1 MRSQGLTRPS
11 LAGAF
16 PRSRTETVQVRADAS
31 AEIGELFYRRGW
43 TDGLPIVPPTPER
56 VREMLRGAD
65 ISPEFAV
72 AVLPP
77 LDGQATIEKI
87 AVNAVMAGCRPAH
100 MPILIAAV
108 EAVSQSEADLRGV
121 ATTTNPDSP
130 MLIVSGPVVRQLGL
144 NCGTNAFG
152 RGWRDNATL
161 GRAFHLILQNV
172 GGSWPAVT
180 DMSTLGQPGEYSML
194 LAENGEAN
202 PWEPMHTAFGLPAA
216 ASAVTVLSA
225 EGYAGI
231 LGIGQSREGYLKLV
245 ASMLRGHDRPYRS
258 AMLLVVAQDTAQMLA
273 KEGWTRQSMDAF
285 IRERAQVPFR
295 EVKEQFIDTGMARRG
310 VPAWA
315 FKIEDPE
322 RLVPKPFI
330 DQLLILVAGGTGEK
344 SMLIPGWAGGTPVC
358 REIRLPANWG
368 ELAGSGP
375 GEAGR

>member
-1 MRSQGLTRPS
+1 
-11 LAGAF
+11 
-16 PRSRTETVQVRADAS
+16 
-31 AEIGELFYRRGW
+31 
-43 TDGLPIVPPTPER
+43 
-56 VREMLRGAD
+56 
-65 ISPEFAV
+65 
-72 AVLPP
+72 
-77 LDGQATIEKI
+77 
-87 AVNAVMAGCRPAH
+87 
-100 MPILIAAV
+100 
-108 EAVSQSEADLRGV
+108 
-121 ATTTNPDSP
+121 

-216 ASAVTVLSA
+216 ASAVTVMSA
-225 EGYAGI
+225 EGYSGI

-358 REIRLPANWG
+358 REIRLPANWAG
-368 ELAGSGP
+368 LVGSGP
-375 GEAGR
+375 EEAGR